1 MGKNRQNGLAT
12 YLQKGR
18 STSYIRDKTHP
29 GKTGNPSFQYTNPY
43 HKVDDWVAQPS
54 EKYACQIR
62 SFPQCFGV
70 KIPKNIPPE
79 MYENPVNDGINYQP
93 QLVSR
98 ISEPSTVP

>member
-1 MGKNRQNGLAT
+1 MGKNRQNGSAT

-62 SFPQCFGV
+62 SFPHIGV
-70 KIPKNIPPE
+70 KKE
-79 MYENPVNDGINYQP
+79 KY
-93 QLVSR
+93 
-98 ISEPSTVP
+98 